1 MKTISLKLPDELL
14 ETSGALARE
23 CLVSRAEYI
32 RNAIERM
39 NQVKRA
45 QLRRQRMAEA
55 SRRVR
60 QESMRVNA
68 EFAAFERD
76 PDA

>member
-23 CLVSRAEYI
+23 CQVSRAEYI

-45 QLRRQRMAEA
+45 ELRRQRMAEA
-55 SRRVR
+55 SKRVR

>member
-14 ETSGALARE
+14 ETSGALAKE
-23 CLVSRAEYI
+23 CAVSRAEYI

-45 QLRRQRMAEA
+45 ELRRQRMAEV

-68 EFAAFERD
+68 ELAAFERD

>member
-45 QLRRQRMAEA
+45 ELRRQRMAEA